1 MYLNVKLTKESW
13 SQYKDHCEGLLKA
26 IRDSNVENFQKR
38 VEKRDL
44 SEYEEVM

>member
-1 MYLNVKLTKESW
+1 MIFSPDLAEY
-13 SQYKDHCEGLLKA
+13 YGGGHFIGLLKA
-26 IRDSNVENFQKR
+26 IRDQNIGNFQAR